1 VHAHMTKLTGTL
13 RDCAHALSQDVRKCY
28 SEVLYYGS
36 RGMEK
41 AGCKCGLNKGQF
53 SGHGLILNLTY

>member
-1 VHAHMTKLTGTL
+1 MTKLISTF
-13 RDCAHALSQDVRKCY
+13 RDCANALSKGGRKCCF
-28 SEVLYYGS
+28 EVLYYGS

-53 SGHGLILNLTY
+53 SGHSLILNLTD